1 MIYFYKIT
9 IISYTLISLCV
20 IYCAKLFF
28 IEILKTITTKDCL
41 KLKVMHSFTCRYK
54 FCFVL
59 LSQENKN

>member
-20 IYCAKLFF
+20 IYF